1 MPALNEK
8 VRARHDTAI
17 GHGEHRGVV
26 AHADDRRRIRR
37 QYRLDRRDQ
46 SELTELG
53 DGNDSLRGTDSL
65 LFTGRPYGSVTVTT
79 TTVEGDMVQAYIL
92 VQTEVGK
99 AADVALAIAEIT
111 GVTQADDV
119 TGPYDVI
126 VRAEA
131 DNVDDLGRLVVAQ
144 IQGVAGITRTLTCPI
159 VHI

>member
-1 MPALNEK
+1 M
-8 VRARHDTAI
+8 TA
-17 GHGEHRGVV
+17 
-26 AHADDRRRIRR
+26 
-37 QYRLDRRDQ
+37 
-46 SELTELG
+46 SWLTH
-53 DGNDSLRGTDSL
+53 SLRIAA
-65 LFTGRPYGSVTVTT
+65 RPYGSVAVTT

-99 AADVALAIAEIT
+99 AAEVALAIAQIT